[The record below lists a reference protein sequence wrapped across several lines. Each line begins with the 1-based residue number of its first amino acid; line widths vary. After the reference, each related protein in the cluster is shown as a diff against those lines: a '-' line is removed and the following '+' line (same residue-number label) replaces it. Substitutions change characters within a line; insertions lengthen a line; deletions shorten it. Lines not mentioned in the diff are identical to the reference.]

1 MDQMLYFQKLSCN
14 QIIFGSNLI
23 TNCRARLLNLQLLVN
38 LVGFKLFEEGNL
50 IFDGFLVASCIGIN
64 FSQLNFW
71 QLVDGNG
78 IGINVWQLL
87 DDNCNGCLDFMEF
100 KSTQTLVQSTLYI
113 LFPKRPLYRYFPKF
127 YSNDF
132 PNAYIYHEEYHA
144 LTSQLQPYPRP
155 PKNKAW

>member
-38 LVGFKLFEEGNL
+38 LVGFKLFGEGNL

-100 KSTQTLVQSTLYI
+100 KSTQTLVQPTLYI
-113 LFPKRPLYRYFPKF
+113 LLSKMTLVQILSKILLQRF
-127 YSNDF
+127 
-132 PNAYIYHEEYHA
+132 
-144 LTSQLQPYPRP
+144 SQCLHLPRRISCTI
-155 PKNKAW
+155 